1 VFKNVKYAQL
11 TENGAMI
18 PLPAHMR
25 AEVQAA
31 VNKLALPPHLPPGNY
46 VVQEE
51 QIDGQ
56 QPGGEGQVANNNNEG
71 QAAENDAANA
81 VELGNANAQP
91 AANPVVQAPPAV
103 GPLAAAPEV
112 LAPPMEYQM
121 LVAASSSKPGMFK
134 RIGNFLWRHRLKILI
149 AISITGAAVY
159 VVSVGAVSGRRAAGR
174 QREEQLHCRDRITV
188 EADPISLCCV
198 LYCD

>member
-31 VNKLALPPHLPPGNY
+31 VNQLALPPHLPPGNY
-46 VVQEE
+46 VVQEG

-56 QPGGEGQVANNNNEG
+56 QPGGEGEAANNHNEG

-81 VELGNANAQP
+81 AELGNANAQP
-91 AANPVVQAPPAV
+91 NAAPVVQVPPAA
-103 GPLAAAPEV
+103 GPLAAAPAA
-112 LAPPMEYQM
+112 LAPPAMGQM
-121 LVAASSSKPGMFK
+121 LVTANPSKPGMFK
-134 RIGNFLWRHRLKILI
+134 RIGNCVWRHRLKILI
-149 AISITGAAVY
+149 AISVTGAAVY
-159 VVSVGAVSGRRAAGR
+159 VVSVGAVSARLPERRTVAQ
-174 QREEQLHCRDRITV
+174 QRPLHGGSSPDL
-188 EADPISLCCV
+188 SV
-198 LYCD
+198 LRVVL